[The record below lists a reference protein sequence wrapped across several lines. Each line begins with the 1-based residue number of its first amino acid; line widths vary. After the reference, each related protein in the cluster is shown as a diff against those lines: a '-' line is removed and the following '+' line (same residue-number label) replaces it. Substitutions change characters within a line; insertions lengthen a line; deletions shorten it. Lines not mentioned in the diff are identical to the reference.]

1 MGYSLNIP
9 LKGKRLVERKNHHT
23 RCGSV
28 ATEIGDYLGTARPVC
43 FRETE
48 KMTDRLQCVTV
59 DPSSRI

>member
-9 LKGKRLVERKNHHT
+9 LKGKRLVERKNHHA

-28 ATEIGDYLGTARPVC
+28 ATEIGDYRGTARPVC

-48 KMTDRLQCVTV
+48 KND
-59 DPSSRI
+59 